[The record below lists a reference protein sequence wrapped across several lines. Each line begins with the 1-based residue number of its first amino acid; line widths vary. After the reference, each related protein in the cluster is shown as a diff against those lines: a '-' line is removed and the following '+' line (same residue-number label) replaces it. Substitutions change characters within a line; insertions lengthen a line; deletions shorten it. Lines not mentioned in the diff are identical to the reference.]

1 VNRSVTGLLLEWP
14 TMLLIAALV
23 LGAATLPVAFVP
35 QQKDTC
41 GAAVL
46 TMVLRYWGVAAD
58 HDAIAA
64 ELVSP
69 GLRGIRGS
77 ALEAF
82 ARRRGLTAVAHEGDL
97 DQLRDYVAKG
107 RPMIVTLDAGRG
119 RFHDLVVVGFED
131 QRVIV
136 HDPAE
141 GAARRLAS
149 GDFEKRWARAGHY
162 ALLVLPGGAPPP

>member
-1 VNRSVTGLLLEWP
+1 
-14 TMLLIAALV
+14 MLLIATLV
-23 LGAATLPVAFVP
+23 LGAAPLPVPFVP

-82 ARRRGLTAVAHEGDL
+82 AQERGLTAVAHAGDL

-107 RPMIVTLDAGRG
+107 RPMIVSLDAGRG
-119 RFHDLVVVGFED
+119 RFHDLVVVGFEA
-131 QRVIV
+131 QAMIV

-141 GAARRLAS
+141 GASRRLAVR
-149 GDFEKRWARAGHY
+149 DFEKRWSRAGHF
-162 ALLVLPGGAPPP
+162 ALLVLPAGASLP